1 MKTFLAACLAAI
13 VLAAIAAIVLS
24 SMQEPADRAFTTP
37 YTRVGDFE
45 DEPGRRSAAKL
56 LSRDEVQRI
65 ASNIVK
71 LPGRLVKLP
80 GRLLDRLS
88 K

>member
-1 MKTFLAACLAAI
+1 VKAFLAACLAAI
-13 VLAAIAAIVLS
+13 VLAAISWIVLS
-24 SMQEPADRAFTTP
+24 GVQEPADTAFTTP

-45 DEPGRRSAAKL
+45 DEPGRRSL
-56 LSRDEVQRI
+56 LSKDEVQRI

-71 LPGRLVKLP
+71 LPGRL
-80 GRLLDRLS
+80 LDRLS

>member
-1 MKTFLAACLAAI
+1 MKAFLAACLAAI
-13 VLAAIAAIVLS
+13 VLAAISWIGLS
-24 SMQEPADRAFTTP
+24 GVQEPVDTAFTTP

-56 LSRDEVQRI
+56 LSKDEVQRI
-65 ASNIVK
+65 AGNIVK
-71 LPGRLVKLP
+71 LPGLLVKLP

>member
-1 MKTFLAACLAAI
+1 MKAFLAACLTVI
-13 VLAAIAAIVLS
+13 VLAAIGWIILDSV
-24 SMQEPADRAFTTP
+24 QEPADRAFATPP

-45 DEPGRRSAAKL
+45 DEPGRRSAAKF
-56 LSRDEVQRI
+56 LSKDEVQRI
-65 ASNIVK
+65 ADNIA
-71 LPGRLVKLP
+71 KLP

>member
-1 MKTFLAACLAAI
+1 VKAFLAACLAAI
-13 VLAAIAAIVLS
+13 VLAAISWIVLS
-24 SMQEPADRAFTTP
+24 GVQEPADTAFTTP

-56 LSRDEVQRI
+56 LGDEVQRI
-65 ASNIVK
+65 AGNIA
-71 LPGRLVKLP
+71 KLP
-80 GRLLDRLS
+80 GRLLDNLS

>member
-1 MKTFLAACLAAI
+1 VKAFLAACLAAI
-13 VLAAIAAIVLS
+13 VLAAISWIVLS
-24 SMQEPADRAFTTP
+24 GVQEPADTAFTTP

-56 LSRDEVQRI
+56 LSKDEVQRI
-65 ASNIVK
+65 AGNIVK
-71 LPGRLVKLP
+71 VP